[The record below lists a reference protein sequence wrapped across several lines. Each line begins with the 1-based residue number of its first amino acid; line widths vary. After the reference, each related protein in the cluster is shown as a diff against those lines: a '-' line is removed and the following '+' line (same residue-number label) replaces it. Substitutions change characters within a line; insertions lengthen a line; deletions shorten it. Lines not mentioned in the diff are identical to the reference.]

1 MSLSGVGGIDGR
13 MESSV
18 NREEGIIDKA
28 NEKQRRKLF
37 LEPCLLLF
45 PVRLVCVADPGIGGF
60 LKEFRCGRVI
70 KSAHSKRVHDPK
82 FM

>member
-37 LEPCLLLF
+37 RLLLF

-70 KSAHSKRVHDPK
+70 KSAHTKRMHDPK

>member
-37 LEPCLLLF
+37 RLLLF

-60 LKEFRCGRVI
+60 LKEFRCERVI
-70 KSAHSKRVHDPK
+70 KSAHTKRMHDPK